1 MKKHSAHGRNAVALR
16 AGIMFFCSALSAAY
30 AAKPGTASVFDLDI
44 TRFSATPAVDLSSRD
59 GADILIELSVRNK
72 SRVEATGR
80 ALLVGRTIPGD
91 SLVFNRWLGEVSD
104 HPGGGATL
112 HSYTIHPS
120 EIDMRPS
127 FGGIR
132 WTVYVE
138 DQDPDFDTA
147 TDITV
152 VSR

>member
-1 MKKHSAHGRNAVALR
+1 
-16 AGIMFFCSALSAAY
+16 
-30 AAKPGTASVFDLDI
+30 
-44 TRFSATPAVDLSSRD
+44 
-59 GADILIELSVRNK
+59 
-72 SRVEATGR
+72 
-80 ALLVGRTIPGD
+80 
-91 SLVFNRWLGEVSD
+91 
-104 HPGGGATL
+104 
-112 HSYTIHPS
+112 
-120 EIDMRPS
+120 MRPS